1 MTSAADP
8 VGARHS
14 ADLMGAF
21 LLESG
26 QNLAGLAA
34 GVRALRVGHA
44 PEQMDTL
51 ALLYHRVRGSAALYG
66 LPQMSSLAALGE
78 RLLEGRPE
86 LPPAQRRELLE
97 VLSCLGVCLQAALD
111 GVAGGRGEG
120 EVGLTFARLGGTARL
135 QALLRASPAAFRP
148 PAPAGMDAAPVA
160 PAAPHTLEDGLRH
173 FRQQHAEVWSYFAPE
188 IREHLGALRAGLS
201 EGADADV
208 TLLFRAAHTIKGSAY
223 MVGLNALGDLGHSLE
238 HLLSA
243 VRGGER
249 TLDAAARS
257 ILTEAAAA
265 AERLLRAAEGEPES
279 GDLAPLLTTLGSRL
293 GALADGTLPG
303 PGAEDAAPAPAA
315 AAPQTSAVPTR
326 QASVRVETAR
336 LEGLLDLV
344 ADLVAARARL
354 SRTLTRFGELAQTLE
369 AGQARLGRTVRDFE
383 ERYLNPDMVRA
394 ELPAAR
400 PGTPGQNLSERFGE
414 LEFDSYSDLNIL
426 ARAVAELAAD
436 FGEVRGQF
444 AAGVDE
450 LRGEDER
457 LGKALRTLRREVSG
471 VSRVPFGQATA
482 RLRRWARTRGE
493 EHFTLQVEGEREE
506 VDASLLQDLVD
517 PLLHLSTNAV
527 NHGLEPAAE
536 RRAAGKPE
544 RGTVWVRARA
554 QGHHLEVEVRDDGR
568 GIDLAAVRAQALTRG
583 LRSGAELQA
592 LSDRDALQLVTLPGL
607 STAREVTAEAGRGV
621 GMDVVASNLRRLGG
635 DLHIQSE
642 PGVGTAFTLRVPL
655 AVRVADVL
663 HVRVGDQPVGIGTA
677 QVLALRAVEPGDVQS
692 SPEGLRLR
700 WNGGELPF
708 YPLRPLWGLPEAPS
722 PFAAVLHAPAGP
734 VAVAVDELRGIEEVA
749 LRPLEPLLAHLPFL
763 AGAAVAGSGEALPL
777 LDAPGLAGHAGR
789 PALWATGEAAAAAA
803 PARTRVLLIDDSISV
818 RRLVGRMLERGGHE
832 VVTAHDGQAALD
844 LIQQGAAFDLVL
856 TDLEMPRVNGYEV
869 LGALRA
875 RPQTARTPIV
885 VMTTRAG
892 EKHQRLATELGASDY
907 FSKPV
912 DEALLLRRVA
922 RLCAGGAA

>member
-1 MTSAADP
+1 M
-8 VGARHS
+8 GARLS

-26 QNLAGLAA
+26 QNLAGLEA
-34 GVRALRVGHA
+34 GVRALRAGHD
-44 PEQMDTL
+44 PEQVNTL

-86 LPPAQRRELLE
+86 LPPAQRQELLE
-97 VLSCLGVCLQAALD
+97 VLGCLGVCLQAALD

-148 PAPAGMDAAPVA
+148 PAPAGGAAPA
-160 PAAPHTLEDGLRH
+160 PLAAAHTLEDGLRQ
-173 FRQQHAEVWSYFAPE
+173 FRQQQAEVWSYFAPE
-188 IREHLGALRAGLS
+188 IREHLAALRAGLA
-201 EGADADV
+201 EGAGADV
-208 TLLFRAAHTIKGSAY
+208 TVLFRAAHTIKGSAY
-223 MVGLNALGDLGHSLE
+223 MVGLNALGDLGHNLE

-249 TLDAAARS
+249 PLDGAARAA
-257 ILTEAAAA
+257 LTEAAAA
-265 AERLLRAAEGEPES
+265 AERLLRAAEGERD
-279 GDLAPLLTTLGSRL
+279 DLAPLLTALGARL
-293 GALADGTLPG
+293 SALADGATPPESG
-303 PGAEDAAPAPAA
+303 EAVPTPAAPSPEAPAA
-315 AAPQTSAVPTR
+315 PTR

-354 SRTLTRFGELAQTLE
+354 SRTLARFGELAQTLE
-369 AGQARLGRTVRDFE
+369 AGHARLGRTVRDFE

-394 ELPAAR
+394 EPQAAR

-414 LEFDSYSDLNIL
+414 LEFDAYSDLNIL
-426 ARAVAELAAD
+426 ARAVTELAAD

-493 EHFTLQVEGEREE
+493 APFSLVVEGEREE

-517 PLLHLSTNAV
+517 PLLHLATNAV
-527 NHGLEPAAE
+527 NHGLEPAAL

-568 GIDLAAVRAQALTRG
+568 GIDLAAVRAQALARG
-583 LRSGAELQA
+583 LRSGAELAA
-592 LSDRDALQLVTLPGL
+592 LGDHDALQLVTLPGL
-607 STAREVTAEAGRGV
+607 STARKVTAEAGRGV

-635 DLHIQSE
+635 DLQIHSE
-642 PGVGTAFTLRVPL
+642 PGVGTTFTLRVPL
-655 AVRVADVL
+655 AVRVAEVL
-663 HVRVGDQPVGIGTA
+663 HARVGDQPVGIGTG
-677 QVLALRAVEPGDVQS
+677 QVLALRAVEPGDVHAA
-692 SPEGLRLR
+692 PGGLRLR
-700 WNGGELPF
+700 WAGGDLPF

-789 PALWATGEAAAAAA
+789 PVRWAAGEAAGAAA

-844 LIQQGAAFDLVL
+844 LVQQGATFDLVL

-922 RLCAGGAA
+922 RLCAAGKA